1 MLITVPR
8 SIQLDPSYIGDMN
21 ELLTFGLSGLGDPC
35 YSADPDYDPGTCA
48 AAGGTEMSGSSIL
61 LTTIAGTTPVNTV
74 GILPSALPSLNTAP
88 TSSTLAQD
96 LTALG
101 PLLTSAAK
109 SAATISGPYQIPNTS
124 YIYNPATGQILF
136 GGSPVGTYNPA
147 TGAIS
152 GLSAASSLSSYMPLA
167 LGVFALLA
175 VVMVMRPG
183 K

>member
-8 SIQLDPSYIGDMN
+8 SIQIDPSYFGDMN
-21 ELLTFGLSGLGDPC
+21 ELVTFGLSGLGDPC
-35 YSADPDYDPGTCA
+35 DPTASDYD
-48 AAGGTEMSGSSIL
+48 MSACLGSAP
-61 LTTIAGTTPVNTV
+61 TIAGTTPVNDV
-74 GILPSALPSLNTAP
+74 GILPSAIPTGPSLTTAP

-101 PLLTSAAK
+101 PLLSSAAK
-109 SAATISGPYQIPNTS
+109 SAATLSGPYQIPNTS

-136 GGSPVGTYNPA
+136 GGSAVGTFNPA

-152 GLSAASSLSSYMPLA
+152 PLAASSLSSYMPLA

-175 VVMVMRPG
+175 VVMVMRPSR
-183 K
+183 